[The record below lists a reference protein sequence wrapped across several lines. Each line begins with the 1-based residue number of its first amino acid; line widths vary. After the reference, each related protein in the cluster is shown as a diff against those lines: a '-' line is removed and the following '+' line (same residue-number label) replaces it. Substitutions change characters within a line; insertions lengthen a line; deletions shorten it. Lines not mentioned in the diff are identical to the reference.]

1 MRSDKIIIVGGGS
14 SGWMTAS
21 TLIKAHPN
29 KDISVIESSNIPV
42 SGVGESTLAKIRYWI
57 KFLEIDDKDFLR
69 YTDGIYKLSIKFT
82 DFYKKGDA
90 FHYPFGNCCVDGNN
104 SKLNDW
110 WFKKELY
117 PETPNSDYADC
128 NYPIMSLVNNNKMT
142 YESFDGFQF
151 DKDTSFHFDAIKF
164 GQWLKENYCLPRGVK
179 YINEDI
185 VNIDHDENGI
195 KSINGK
201 YKADLY
207 IDCSGFKSL
216 LLDKTLNEPFE
227 SWEDIL
233 PNNSAWAAK
242 VPYKDKEKE
251 LKPYTNCTAIEN
263 GWVWNIP
270 LWNRVGTGYVYSNKF
285 VDDDT
290 ALQEFKNHL
299 NRDDIEDL
307 EFKNIKMRTGIHRR
321 LFVKNV
327 VAVGLSAG
335 FIEPL
340 ESNGLFSVHEFLIQ
354 LVRNLRRERITQWDK
369 DNYTFACKS
378 IFTSFAEFVCL
389 HYALSNR
396 EDTEYWKMNSDKQW
410 EESLINLKPKLNS
423 GGFVDAALR
432 RYELFEFP
440 NNGTGL
446 HAISAGMN
454 WAPTDI
460 HTLKYYN
467 RINDKEVFNYFKPW
481 VDRLNERKD
490 KWNKNAETYLNYIDW
505 MKENI
510 YSSSYSDFKL

>member
-1 MRSDKIIIVGGGS
+1 MIGFLPILSDNITII
-14 SGWMTAS
+14 
-21 TLIKAHPN
+21 
-29 KDISVIESSNIPV
+29 
-42 SGVGESTLAKIRYWI
+42 GVE
-57 KFLEIDDKDFLR
+57 DKDFMKAC
-69 YTDGIYKLSIKFT
+69 DASYKLSIKFT

-233 PNNSAWAAK
+233 PNN
-242 VPYKDKEKE
+242 
-251 LKPYTNCTAIEN
+251 
-263 GWVWNIP
+263 
-270 LWNRVGTGYVYSNKF
+270 
-285 VDDDT
+285 
-290 ALQEFKNHL
+290 
-299 NRDDIEDL
+299 
-307 EFKNIKMRTGIHRR
+307 
-321 LFVKNV
+321 V
-327 VAVGLSAG
+327 V
-335 FIEPL
+335 
-340 ESNGLFSVHEFLIQ
+340 H
-354 LVRNLRRERITQWDK
+354 
-369 DNYTFACKS
+369 
-378 IFTSFAEFVCL
+378 
-389 HYALSNR
+389 
-396 EDTEYWKMNSDKQW
+396 
-410 EESLINLKPKLNS
+410 
-423 GGFVDAALR
+423 
-432 RYELFEFP
+432 
-440 NNGTGL
+440 
-446 HAISAGMN
+446 
-454 WAPTDI
+454 
-460 HTLKYYN
+460 
-467 RINDKEVFNYFKPW
+467 
-481 VDRLNERKD
+481 
-490 KWNKNAETYLNYIDW
+490 
-505 MKENI
+505 
-510 YSSSYSDFKL
+510 